1 MQVWWKWHTH
11 LIQAQMPTGI
21 KGSTPFTCT
30 RNSCPAKLYNDCGEA
45 KALADKGQPHELEYC
60 AGRLMVGRQ
69 THYLEATFNSF
80 VRTHS
85 LRRNSRRG
93 WILRFNYHRLP
104 SPTVMA
110 DNEDMWLCHLPRV

>member
-80 VRTHS
+80 VRKTS
-85 LRRNSRRG
+85 KENTST
-93 WILRFNYHRLP
+93 W
-104 SPTVMA
+104 
-110 DNEDMWLCHLPRV
+110 